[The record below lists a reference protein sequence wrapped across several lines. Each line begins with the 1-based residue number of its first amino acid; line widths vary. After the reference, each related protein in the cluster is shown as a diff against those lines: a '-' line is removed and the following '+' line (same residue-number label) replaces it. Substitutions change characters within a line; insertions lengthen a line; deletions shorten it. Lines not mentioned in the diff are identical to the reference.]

1 MPYTDEASKVIVS
14 AEAGLRSLAEKAL
27 ADRSYGDVA
36 RIASLADA
44 LRELSQRAHVIVDA
58 PQSARPSS
66 ALPNS
71 RPANRPGT
79 QRSRARTHA
88 PRGYPRFEQDGDK
101 LVKIGWSKKAREEY
115 EHRAP
120 LAVANQLVSAI
131 RAKVADGEQF
141 TAVDILPLTASDGS
155 GSVPD
160 YQAYLTLKW
169 LHSQAVV
176 LKYGRN
182 RYAIQPGKMDEGALD
197 RLWFGLPK
205 FEDAAK

>member
-1 MPYTDEASKVIVS
+1 M
-14 AEAGLRSLAEKAL
+14 
-27 ADRSYGDVA
+27 
-36 RIASLADA
+36 
-44 LRELSQRAHVIVDA
+44 
-58 PQSARPSS
+58 
-66 ALPNS
+66 
-71 RPANRPGT
+71 
-79 QRSRARTHA
+79 
-88 PRGYPRFEQDGDK
+88 
-101 LVKIGWSKKAREEY
+101 KIGWSKKAREEY